1 MIVCVCRNIN
11 DKAVRDAVDSGAK
24 RAKDVQAFH
33 GCAFNCGMCKTTI
46 EDIIAEKTAARL
58 AITQTPLRAQHAGL
72 AAE

>member
-11 DKAVRDAVDSGAK
+11 DKAVRDAVDSGAT

-33 GCAFNCGMCKTTI
+33 GCAFNCGMCKSTI
-46 EDIIAEKTAARL
+46 DDIIAEKIAARL
-58 AITQTPLRAQHAGL
+58 AVRPSIAALAHEGL